1 MFEKL
6 SKHFKNSFL
15 DMAKPEVK
23 DVRAELKK
31 YGNEEPA
38 KKFIEELKIRQKAL
52 SEKQNKVF

>member
-1 MFEKL
+1 
-6 SKHFKNSFL
+6 
-15 DMAKPEVK
+15 MARPEVK

-52 SEKQNKVF
+52 SEKQNKVI